1 MEDKNIVPAD
11 IIMVLDASGS
21 MRKSKHKAIC
31 GYNSFLKQQK
41 DIKGK
46 ALLTTIFFN
55 NEIKTVHDRIDIN
68 YAMPITAKEYNP
80 GGATALLDAIGMAIE
95 KADEAGNPK
104 TFIAIITDGFENA
117 SSKYSYSQIK
127 SLAER
132 RQKENGLR
140 FAFFSLNID
149 AMFEASRIG
158 IPSQIISSDGKLDFS
173 VISLALE
180 NFRNNV

>member
-31 GYNSFLKQQK
+31 GYNSFLKLQK
-41 DIKGK
+41 AIKGQ
-46 ALLTTIFFN
+46 AFLTTIFFS

-80 GGATALLDAIGMAIE
+80 GDATALLDAIGEAIK
-95 KADEAGNPK
+95 KADMAGNPR
-104 TFIAIITDGFENA
+104 TMIGIITDGFENA
-117 SSKYSYSQIK
+117 SSKYTYLQIK
-127 SLAER
+127 SMAEQ
-132 RQKENGLR
+132 RQKENRLQ
-140 FAFFSLNID
+140 FVFFSLNID

-173 VISLALE
+173 AISLAVE
-180 NFRNNV
+180 NFRNNA